1 MEACPSG
8 KQLGIIWR
16 AQRAT
21 AVEVGNPVKA
31 ISYGMAS
38 QGSGGPAPSGPPGS
52 LPNPCP
58 AGTSRS
64 ARPGGRRQTGRGF
77 RAGSRPNVVRMTHPL
92 RVPAGSRFRV
102 LRRLR

>member
-21 AVEVGNPVKA
+21 AVEVGNPVRA

-52 LPNPCP
+52 LPNPW
-58 AGTSRS
+58 
-64 ARPGGRRQTGRGF
+64 PGRDEPLGSPRGRRQTGRGF
-77 RAGSRPNVVRMTHPL
+77 RAGSRPNVVRMTQPL